1 MLSYWQMGED
11 LHDDDDDEDD
21 EDSLGLSLLSW
32 RPCRRFVVGLDLGQT
47 QDFTAVAVVHRSAGR
62 DGVVQVPYLERF
74 PLGTSY
80 LMIVGRMAK
89 LLATPPLRGQAS
101 LVVDRTGVGGAVVDL
116 LAEAKLSPIAVTIT
130 GGDKVHRDSKTRYS
144 VPKRELVGCLQVLLQ
159 TGQLKIASA
168 LPESEIL
175 VKELLNFQVKITAS
189 AHDTYGAWRE
199 GAHDDLV
206 LAVALACWYGEQGGR
221 R

>member
-1 MLSYWQMGED
+1 
-11 LHDDDDDEDD
+11 
-21 EDSLGLSLLSW
+21 
-32 RPCRRFVVGLDLGQT
+32 
-47 QDFTAVAVVHRSAGR
+47 
-62 DGVVQVPYLERF
+62 
-74 PLGTSY
+74 
-80 LMIVGRMAK
+80 
-89 LLATPPLRGQAS
+89 
-101 LVVDRTGVGGAVVDL
+101 VVDRTGVGGAVVDL
-116 LAEAKLSPIAVTIT
+116 LTEAHLSPIAVTIT

-159 TGQLKIASA
+159 TGRLKIASA

>member
-1 MLSYWQMGED
+1 MLSYWQMGEAP
-11 LHDDDDDEDD
+11 HNEDDDEDD

-32 RPCRRFVVGLDLGQT
+32 RPCRRFVVGLDLGQA

-62 DGVVQVPYLERF
+62 DDAVQVPHLERF
-74 PLGTSY
+74 PLGTPY
-80 LMIVGRMAK
+80 PAIVGRTAQ

-101 LVVDRTGVGGAVVDL
+101 LVVDRTGVGSAVVDL
-116 LAEAKLSPIAVTIT
+116 LAEAHLSPIAVTIT
-130 GGDKVHRDSKTRYS
+130 GGDKVHRESKTRYS

-159 TGQLKIASA
+159 TGRLKIASA
-168 LPESEIL
+168 LPEAELL
-175 VKELLNFQVKITAS
+175 VKELLAFQVKITAS

-206 LAVALACWYGEQGGR
+206 LALALAIWYGEHG
-221 R
+221 

>member
-1 MLSYWQMGED
+1 MRSYWHMGED
-11 LHDDDDDEDD
+11 AHDEDEDD
-21 EDSLGLSLLSW
+21 EDLLGLGLLSW
-32 RPCRRFVVGLDLGQT
+32 RPRRRFVVGLDLGQV
-47 QDFTAVAVVHRSAGR
+47 QDHTAVAVVQRSAGR
-62 DGVVQVPYLERF
+62 DGAVQVPHLERF

-80 LMIVGRMAK
+80 PTIVSRIAH
-89 LLATPPLRGQAS
+89 LFATVPLRGQAS
-101 LVVDRTGVGGAVVDL
+101 LVVDATGVGTAVLDL
-116 LAEAKLSPIAVTIT
+116 LVQAKLSPIAVTIT
-130 GGDKVHRDSKTRYS
+130 GGDKVHREARNRYG
-144 VPKRELVGCLQVLLQ
+144 VPKRELVSYLQVLLQ
-159 TGQLKIASA
+159 TGRLKIASA

-221 R
+221 